1 MTDTAIAL
9 SSTNVR
15 GALAESGLYSTVT
28 GDDMASR
35 LKVYNAVNSAEQIS
49 DEIEKA
55 GGPITVTVADI
66 VVQEVEVTNQTTGAI
81 ESAPRV
87 ILIDDKG
94 KAHAATSKGM
104 LTAVKNIVGILGIP
118 ATWGQ
123 AVKFKVSEK
132 RGRNGYRFLTMDIA

>member
-1 MTDTAIAL
+1 MTDNAL
-9 SSTNVR
+9 ALATTNVR

-55 GGPITVTVADI
+55 GGPLTITVADI
-66 VVQEVEVTNQTTGAI
+66 VVQEVEVTNQTTGAVEI
-81 ESAPRV
+81 APRV

>member
-1 MTDTAIAL
+1 MTDTAITLAT
-9 SSTNVR
+9 TNVR

-55 GGPITVTVADI
+55 GGPLTITVADI
-66 VVQEVEVTNQTTGAI
+66 VVQEVEVTNQTTGAVEI
-81 ESAPRV
+81 APRV